1 MNNSVHNFSIVKLLS
16 AVFVIPL
23 FWVASSNVAL
33 AQTDSLPQLSSAP
46 LQSTTTLQTS
56 VIERI
61 AVTGNERIEP
71 ATIASYLAV
80 RVGDYFDPARI
91 DASLKALYATGLF
104 ADVVMEKDGNAL
116 IIRVVESPIINRVL
130 YEGNNKIKREDMNE
144 EVELRPRMVYT
155 RAKVRADV
163 QRILELYRKKGYFAA
178 IVEPKYIER
187 AQNRVDIIF
196 EVTEGPKSRVSRI
209 NFVGNEVYTDADL
222 RKEVATQESRWWKI
236 FTSEDT
242 YDPDRLDYDREVLRQ
257 FYLSEGYADFRIISA
272 IAELTPDQKD
282 FFLTITLEEG
292 EVYTFGDL
300 KVESEIPELDSKS
313 FESLMLMRKGHTYN
327 AKTIED
333 TIEYMTQA
341 AGANGFAFLDV
352 RPQIDRN
359 RETKELGITFHILES
374 PRTYVE
380 RVTLSGNVRTLD
392 KVIRREFRLAE
403 GDAFN
408 TLRVDRSEN
417 RLNQLGFFREV
428 TIDREQG
435 DNPDGVILNV
445 NVEEQ
450 ATGELSFG
458 LGFSSIESF
467 ILDFSIAERNL
478 LGKGQ
483 ALRLGVSWSKRRKQ
497 VDVSFTEPR
506 FLGKNM
512 QAGINVFRRQ
522 VDSFNESSFSTTSTG
537 LSLNTG
543 LPLSEY
549 VSLGTRYTFR
559 IDDVDVG
566 NFELSPFL
574 LASAGKQTTSQVGLT
589 LRYSSLNSYR
599 YPTRGQSLTLSE
611 EFSGLGGNVKYVRT
625 TVKYDFYKPIVGQ
638 WIFHAGAE
646 YGYIRGLGQ
655 NVKINNRFFLG
666 GPKFRGFKNAG
677 VGPRDT
683 RSGSS
688 LGGNA
693 YYVGTV
699 GVSLP
704 LGRAV
709 QEMGIRVDAFIDVGA
724 LSKLD
729 LEEFDF
735 NGEPIDNSYLF
746 SNGSPRVSAGF
757 GVNWESPFGPFRI
770 DIAKAI
776 RKQPYDEPEVLQFNV
791 GTVF

>member
-1 MNNSVHNFSIVKLLS
+1 MDFSAS
-16 AVFVIPL
+16 QAP
-23 FWVASSNVAL
+23 VA
-33 AQTDSLPQLSSAP
+33 AP
-46 LQSTTTLQTS
+46 IETTI
-56 VIERI
+56 IERI
-61 AVTGNERIEP
+61 AVIGNERIEP

-91 DASLKALYATGLF
+91 DASLKSLYATGLF
-104 ADVVMEKDGNAL
+104 ADVTMEKDGGAL
-116 IIRVVESPIINRVL
+116 IIRVVESPIINRVI
-130 YEGNNKIKREDMNE
+130 YEGNNKIKRDDMNE
-144 EVELRPRMVYT
+144 EVVLRPRMVYT
-155 RAKVRADV
+155 RAKVRDAV

-178 IVEPKYIER
+178 VVEPKYIER
-187 AQNRVDIIF
+187 EQNRVDVIF

-209 NFVGNEVYTDADL
+209 NFIGNEVFSDIEL
-222 RKEVATQESRWWKI
+222 RGEVATQESRWWKI

-257 FYLSEGYADFRIISA
+257 FYLGQGYADFRIVSA

-282 FFLTITLEEG
+282 FFITITIEEG
-292 EVYTFGDL
+292 NIYTFGEL
-300 KVESEIPELDSKS
+300 NVESEIDELPSER
-313 FESLMLMRKGHTYN
+313 FQNLLLMRKGGIYN
-327 AKTIED
+327 AKAIED

-341 AGANGFAFLDV
+341 AGSRGFAFLDV
-352 RPQIDRN
+352 RPQISRDK
-359 RETKELGITFHILES
+359 ETRELGVTFHILKS

-380 RVTLSGNVRTLD
+380 RITLNGNVRTLD

-408 TLRVDRSEN
+408 TMRVDRSEN
-417 RLNQLGFFREV
+417 RLNSLGFFREV
-428 TIDREQG
+428 TIDREPG
-435 DNPDGVILNV
+435 STPDSVILNV

-458 LGFSSIESF
+458 LGFSSLESF

-483 ALRLGVSWSKRRKQ
+483 ALRLGVSWSGRRKQ

-506 FLGKNM
+506 FLGKNI

-522 VDSFNESSFSTTSTG
+522 IDSYTESSFSTTSTG
-537 LSLNTG
+537 FSLNTG

-549 VSLGTRYTFR
+549 VSLGTRYTLR
-559 IDDVDVG
+559 VDDVDIGGSLV
-566 NFELSPFL
+566 SDFL

-589 LRYSSLNSYR
+589 LQYNSLNSYR
-599 YPTRGQSLTLSE
+599 YPTHGQRLTLSE
-611 EFSGLGGNVKYVRT
+611 EIAGLGGDVKYLRT
-625 TVKYDFYKPIVGQ
+625 IVKYDFYRPIVGQ
-638 WIFHAGAE
+638 WIFHAKAE

-683 RSGSS
+683 RTNAF

-693 YYVGTV
+693 YYIASV
-699 GVSLP
+699 GVAIP

-709 QEMGIRVDAFIDVGA
+709 QEMGVRVDTFIDVGA
-724 LSKLD
+724 LSKVD

-735 NGEPIDNSYLF
+735 NGNPLDNSYVF

-757 GVNWESPFGPFRI
+757 GVSWESPFGPFRI
-770 DIAKAI
+770 DVARAI
-776 RKQPYDEPEVLQFNV
+776 RKQPFDEPEVIQFNV